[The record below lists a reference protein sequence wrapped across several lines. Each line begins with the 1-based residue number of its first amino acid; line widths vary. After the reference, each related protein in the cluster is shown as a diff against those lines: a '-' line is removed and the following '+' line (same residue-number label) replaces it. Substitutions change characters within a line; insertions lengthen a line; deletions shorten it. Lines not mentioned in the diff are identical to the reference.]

1 MLNFSESNAWGFI
14 MIIGVLL
21 GAIILANTIKQLIP
35 FLRASLIPTSVLAGG
50 IMLIISITYTLING
64 GNMFETAFFGSYG
77 TSSDGLPI
85 TGLNVLELITYHSL
99 AIGFIATTFKPASSE
114 KPSKSRKM
122 EIIDT
127 GVTTVST
134 YLIQI
139 IIGMGIALLFPTLL
153 YGFSCGGILLAF
165 GFGQGTG
172 QAFNYGVIYENWAK
186 TSGGDPSYYLR
197 NGGSFGLTIAALGF
211 LSASI
216 GGVIHLNILRKKK
229 KIGCHEEEGA
239 EHFKSEEIQTDDEIP
254 MAGSVEKLSMQ
265 LAFVLITYVAAYGIM
280 VGLVKLLALF
290 NINFVA
296 VIYGFNFL
304 FGVLLATLINTILR
318 GLRKKKIMKKQYIN
332 SFLMKRI
339 AGFFFDLM
347 VVAGIAAIKFEAL
360 KDYWLTFIL
369 FGILGAV
376 GTYFYLR
383 VICKKVFP
391 NYVENQFLMMY
402 GMLTGTASTGVI
414 LLREMDKDLT
424 SEAAENIVLQNIPAM
439 ILGFPLMI
447 IANNAPNM
455 PLATYFIVIGLFIVF
470 NLFLFRKKIFKK
482 RSKKTKVTEETKSE

>member
-21 GAIILANTIKQLIP
+21 GSIILANTIKQLIP

-64 GNMFETAFFGSYG
+64 ENMFETTFFGSYG
-77 TSSDGLPI
+77 ISSDGTPI

-99 AIGFIATTFKPASSE
+99 AIGFIATSFKPASSD

-134 YLIQI
+134 YLLQI
-139 IIGMGIALLFPTLL
+139 IIAMGIALLFPALL
-153 YGFSCGGILLAF
+153 YGFSSGGILLAF
-165 GFGQGTG
+165 GYGQGTG
-172 QAFNYGVIYENWAK
+172 QAFNYGTIYEGWAQAHPNV
-186 TSGGDPSYYLR
+186 DPSYYLK

-216 GGVIHLNILRKKK
+216 GGVIHLNILRKRK
-229 KIGCHEEEGA
+229 KIGSHKEEGA
-239 EHFKSEEIQTDDEIP
+239 ERFESEEIQADDELP

-290 NINFVA
+290 NIDFVA

-369 FGILGAV
+369 FGVLGAV

-414 LLREMDKDLT
+414 LLRETDKDLT

-455 PLATYFIVIGLFIVF
+455 PIATYFIVIALFILF
-470 NLFLFRKKIFKK
+470 NFFLFRKKIFKK
-482 RSKKTKVTEETKSE
+482 HYRKVQTTKKEK

>member
-35 FLRASLIPTSVLAGG
+35 FLRASLMPTSVLAGL
-50 IMLIISITYTLING
+50 IMLIVSVIYTLVNG
-64 GNMFETAFFGSYG
+64 GNMFESAVFGTYG
-77 TSSDGLPI
+77 FSSNGAEI

-99 AIGFIATTFKPASSE
+99 AIGFIATTFKPASAD
-114 KPSKSRKM
+114 KPSKSRKV

-134 YLIQI
+134 YLLQVL
-139 IIGMGIALLFPTLL
+139 IGMGIALLFPALL
-153 YGFSCGGILLAF
+153 YGFSSGGILLAF

-172 QAFNYGVIYENWAK
+172 QAFNYGTIYEGWDIA
-186 TSGGDPSYYLR
+186 GGYYLR
-197 NGGSFGLTIAALGF
+197 NGGSFGLTVAALGF

-229 KIGCHEEEGA
+229 KVATHEDESA
-239 EHFKSEEIQTDDEIP
+239 EHFNSDDIQTDDELP

-265 LAFVLITYVAAYGIM
+265 LAFVLITYVASYGIM
-280 VGLVKLLALF
+280 VGLVKLLSLLGVDF
-290 NINFVA
+290 TA

-304 FGVLLATLINTILR
+304 FGVLLATLINMILR

-347 VVAGIAAIKFEAL
+347 VVAGVAAIKFEAL

-383 VICKKVFP
+383 LVCKKLFP

-414 LLREMDKDLT
+414 LLRETDKDLS

-455 PLATYFIVIGLFIVF
+455 PVATYIIVIGFFIIL

-482 RSKKTKVTEETKSE
+482 RKKKAKTE